1 VNLELD
7 FSRPPARAH
16 RDDPVTSRQAA
27 ARMNCSGRA
36 SKQRARVFAMIEATP
51 GKTTAELAEI
61 HGTDRALV
69 ARRCPEL
76 RERGLVENR
85 DARLCSVNGT
95 NAMTWWPT

>member
-27 ARMNCSGRA
+27 ARVNTSGKA
-36 SKQRARVFAMIEATP
+36 KAQREQVYGLIVQSP
-51 GKTTAELAEI
+51 GRTTAELAEI
-61 HGTDRALV
+61 HGVDRAMV

-85 DARLCSVNGT
+85 EPRICRVNQT
-95 NAMTWWPT
+95 MALEWWAK